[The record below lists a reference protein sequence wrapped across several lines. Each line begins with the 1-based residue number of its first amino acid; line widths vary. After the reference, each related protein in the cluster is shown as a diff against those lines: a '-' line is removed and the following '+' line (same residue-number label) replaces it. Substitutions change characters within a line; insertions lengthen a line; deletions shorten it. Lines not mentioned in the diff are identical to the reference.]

1 MPTQVSR
8 LQREG
13 CVSSRGLQGGC
24 ADWAVREARDH
35 EGRSQDSG
43 WMVEGKGVLAEG
55 TACTQPEGRIQ
66 GVEAGSAVCLG
77 HSNTRAGRLSPRSVA
92 FLG

>member
-1 MPTQVSR
+1 MGSR
-8 LQREG
+8 VGVLTGQSGKPEMMK
-13 CVSSRGLQGGC
+13 GG
-24 ADWAVREARDH
+24 AKTR
-35 EGRSQDSG
+35 